1 MVIDVAKI
9 CGADL
14 ISRDAGR
21 KVREIMLVSWH
32 EAEIELR
39 FSGQKV
45 GSVSFFDEAVG
56 LLLKRDKKTVEE
68 IKNKLKFP
76 DLLPPDRML
85 LNHVMETRIQEQ
97 RLKRR

>member
-1 MVIDVAKI
+1 MVIDVAKM
-9 CGADL
+9 CGEDL

-21 KVREIMLVSWH
+21 KVREMMLASWH

-39 FSGQKV
+39 FSGHTV

-56 LLLKRDKKTVEE
+56 LLLKRDKKTIEE
-68 IKNKLKFP
+68 VRRKLKFP

-85 LNHVMETRIQEQ
+85 LNHVVEVRIQEQ
-97 RLKRR
+97 RVKRS